1 MSKLASQLKANLA
14 ENLKNHTQAEKG
26 FDGFDVYKTSRL
38 ESIAIADI
46 RPNPA
51 QPRIEFDTEALQE
64 LSDNIEKNGLL
75 QPITVR
81 QTTQGYEIVA
91 GERRF
96 RASKMLGKTSIDCLV
111 VHITDQQNA
120 LLALSE
126 NLARK
131 DLSDYET
138 ALAIEKI
145 QDSFDN
151 KTELAKALGISRA
164 KLYKL
169 LSFNELPKS
178 ILTHLSDNPSILS
191 ADTAEQ
197 IKKLKKDLSMTDD
210 AFDNLLSLAL
220 PQLKSGE
227 LKQSHLSDFIISNA
241 ATASVTSADTD
252 DCPNSDSLDTTAEVK
267 APASSNVKKM
277 YIREGKSVGKVKADG
292 KKFVVE
298 LTAQALTI
306 EQEEELMKFLDGLLG
321 E

>member
-1 MSKLASQLKANLA
+1 MSKLAQQLKAKLAQNLEIHA
-14 ENLKNHTQAEKG
+14 AADKG

-38 ESIAIADI
+38 ETIAISDI
-46 RPNPA
+46 RSNPV
-51 QPRIEFDTEALQE
+51 QPRTEFDAKALQE
-64 LSDNIEKNGLL
+64 LADNIDKNGLL

-81 QTTQGYEIVA
+81 QTAQGYEIVA

-96 RASKMLGKTSIDCLV
+96 RAMQLLGKTSVECIV

-138 ALAIEKI
+138 ALAVEKI

-178 ILTHLSDNPSILS
+178 VLMNLSDNPSILS

-197 IKKLKKDLSMTDD
+197 IKTLKKDLNINDD
-210 AFDNLLSLAL
+210 LFGGILLKAVTM
-220 PQLKSGE
+220 LKSGE
-227 LKQSHLSDFIISNA
+227 LKQSHLSNFIISNA
-241 ATASVTSADTD
+241 TAASVAAD
-252 DCPNSDSLDTTAEVK
+252 DCPNSDTSETGTTEVK
-267 APASSNVKKM
+267 ALPISNVKKM

-298 LTAQALTI
+298 LTAQALTV

>member
-51 QPRIEFDTEALQE
+51 QPRTEFDTEALQE
-64 LSDNIEKNGLL
+64 LADNIDKNGLL

-81 QTTQGYEIVA
+81 QTAQGYEIVA

-197 IKKLKKDLSMTDD
+197 IKKLKKDLSMSDD

-241 ATASVTSADTD
+241 ATASADTD
-252 DCPNSDSLDTTAEVK
+252 DCPNSDSLDAAAEIK
-267 APASSNVKKM
+267 SSAPSSVKKM

-298 LTAQALTI
+298 LASQALTA
-306 EQEEELMKFLDGLLG
+306 EQEDQLMKFLDELLG

>member
-1 MSKLASQLKANLA
+1 MQELLKARLS
-14 ENLKNHTQAEKG
+14 ENLQAHSTVKKD

-38 ESIAIADI
+38 ESIAISEI
-46 RPNPA
+46 HPNPA
-51 QPRIEFDTEALQE
+51 QPRTEFNTEELQE
-64 LSDNIEKNGLL
+64 LADNIEKNGLL

-81 QTTQGYEIVA
+81 QTPQGYEIVA

-96 RASKMLGKTSIDCLV
+96 RASKLLGKTSVECIV

-138 ALAIEKI
+138 ALAVEKI
-145 QDSFDN
+145 QESFEN

-169 LSFNELPKS
+169 LSFNDLPNS
-178 ILTHLSDNPSILS
+178 ILPHLSDNPSLIS

-197 IKKLKKDLSMTDD
+197 IKTLKKDLAID
-210 AFDNLLSLAL
+210 DNLFGRILLQAASM
-220 PQLKSGE
+220 LKSGE
-227 LKQSHLSDFIISNA
+227 LKQSHLADFIISKVVSSDDSEA
-241 ATASVTSADTD
+241 ATAIDNAK
-252 DCPNSDSLDTTAEVK
+252 TTNEMK
-267 APASSNVKKM
+267 APSSSDVKKM
-277 YIREGKSVGKVKADG
+277 YMREGKPIGKVKSNG

-298 LTAQALTI
+298 LTAQSLTA
-306 EQEEELMKFLDGLLG
+306 EQEQKLLKFLDGLL
-321 E
+321 EE

>member
-1 MSKLASQLKANLA
+1 MSKLAQQLKAKLA
-14 ENLKNHTQAEKG
+14 ENLEIHAAAEKG
-26 FDGFDVYKTSRL
+26 FDGFDIYKTSRL

-46 RPNPA
+46 HPNPA
-51 QPRIEFDTEALQE
+51 QPRTEFDAEALQE
-64 LSDNIEKNGLL
+64 LADNIDKNGLL
-75 QPITVR
+75 QPITIR

-197 IKKLKKDLSMTDD
+197 IKKLKKDLAMSDD

-241 ATASVTSADTD
+241 ATASADAD
-252 DCPNSDSLDTTAEVK
+252 DCPNSDSLDAAAEIK
-267 APASSNVKKM
+267 SSAPSNVKKM

-298 LTAQALTI
+298 LASQALTA
-306 EQEEELMKFLDGLLG
+306 EQEDQLMKFLDELLG

>member
-1 MSKLASQLKANLA
+1 MSKLAQQLKAKLAQNLEIHA
-14 ENLKNHTQAEKG
+14 AADKG

-38 ESIAIADI
+38 ESIAISDI
-46 RPNPA
+46 HPNPV
-51 QPRIEFDTEALQE
+51 QPRTEFDAKSLQE
-64 LSDNIEKNGLL
+64 LADNIDKNGLL

-81 QTTQGYEIVA
+81 QTAQGYEIVA

-96 RASKMLGKTSIDCLV
+96 RATQLLGKTSIECIV

-138 ALAIEKI
+138 ALAVEKI
-145 QDSFDN
+145 QDRFDN

-178 ILTHLSDNPSILS
+178 ILMHLSDNPSILS

-197 IKKLKKDLSMTDD
+197 IKSLKKDLALDD
-210 AFDNLLSLAL
+210 DLFGGILLKAVTM
-220 PQLKSGE
+220 LKSGE
-227 LKQSHLSDFIISNA
+227 LKQSHIADFIMSEVVSA
-241 ATASVTSADTD
+241 DDSKPATDAKVTSEMKTPALTD
-252 DCPNSDSLDTTAEVK
+252 
-267 APASSNVKKM
+267 VKKM
-277 YIREGKSVGKVKADG
+277 YVKEGKPIGKVKSNG
-292 KKFVVE
+292 KKLIVE
-298 LTAQALTI
+298 LTAQSLTAKQ
-306 EQEEELMKFLDGLLG
+306 EQELMQFLDNLLT

>member
-81 QTTQGYEIVA
+81 QTAQGYEIVA

-96 RASKMLGKTSIDCLV
+96 RATQLLGKTSVECIV

-145 QDSFDN
+145 QDSFEN

-169 LSFNELPKS
+169 LSFSELPKS
-178 ILTHLSDNPSILS
+178 ILAYLADNPSILS

-197 IKKLKKDLSMTDD
+197 IKSLKKDLALDD
-210 AFDNLLSLAL
+210 GLFGGVLLKAVTM
-220 PQLKSGE
+220 LKSGE
-227 LKQSHLSDFIISNA
+227 LKQSHLTDFIMSEVVSGDVNE
-241 ATASVTSADTD
+241 ATTDTD
-252 DCPNSDSLDTTAEVK
+252 EAEQTSEMK
-267 APASSNVKKM
+267 APATSDVKKM
-277 YIREGKSVGKVKADG
+277 YVREGKPIGKVKSNS

-298 LTAQALTI
+298 LSAPSLTA
-306 EQEEELMKFLDGLLG
+306 EQEQELMKFLDNLLA

>member
-1 MSKLASQLKANLA
+1 MSKLAQQLKAKLAQNLEIHA
-14 ENLKNHTQAEKG
+14 AADKG

-38 ESIAIADI
+38 ESIAISDI
-46 RPNPA
+46 RSNPV
-51 QPRIEFDTEALQE
+51 QPRTEFDAKALQE
-64 LSDNIEKNGLL
+64 LADNIDKNGLL

-81 QTTQGYEIVA
+81 QTAQGYEIVA

-96 RASKMLGKTSIDCLV
+96 RAMQLLGKTSIECIV

-138 ALAIEKI
+138 ASAVEKI
-145 QDSFDN
+145 QGSFDN

-178 ILTHLSDNPSILS
+178 VLMHLSDNPSILS

-197 IKKLKKDLSMTDD
+197 IKSLKKDLAIDD
-210 AFDNLLSLAL
+210 DLFGGILLKAVTM
-220 PQLKSGE
+220 LKSGE
-227 LKQSHLSDFIISNA
+227 LKQSHLSNFIISNA
-241 ATASVTSADTD
+241 AASVAAD
-252 DCPNSDSLDTTAEVK
+252 DCPNSDTSEAGTTEVK
-267 APASSNVKKM
+267 ALPISNVKKM
-277 YIREGKSVGKVKADG
+277 YIREGKSVGKVKVDG

-298 LTAQALTI
+298 LTAQALTV

>member
-1 MSKLASQLKANLA
+1 MSKLAQQLKAKLAQNLEIHA
-14 ENLKNHTQAEKG
+14 AADKG

-38 ESIAIADI
+38 ETIAISDI
-46 RPNPA
+46 RSNPV
-51 QPRIEFDTEALQE
+51 QPRTEFDAKALQE
-64 LSDNIEKNGLL
+64 LADNIDKNGLL

-81 QTTQGYEIVA
+81 QTAQGYEIVA

-96 RASKMLGKTSIDCLV
+96 RAMQLLGKTSIECIM

-138 ALAIEKI
+138 ALAVEKI

-178 ILTHLSDNPSILS
+178 VLMNLSDNPSILS

-197 IKKLKKDLSMTDD
+197 IKTLKKDLNINDD
-210 AFDNLLSLAL
+210 LFGGILLKAVTM
-220 PQLKSGE
+220 LKSGE
-227 LKQSHLSDFIISNA
+227 LKQSHLSNFIISNA
-241 ATASVTSADTD
+241 AAASVAAD
-252 DCPNSDSLDTTAEVK
+252 DCPNSDTSEAGTTEVK
-267 APASSNVKKM
+267 ALPISNVKKM

-298 LTAQALTI
+298 LTAQALTV

>member
-1 MSKLASQLKANLA
+1 MSKLAQQLKAKLAQNLEIHA
-14 ENLKNHTQAEKG
+14 AADKG

-38 ESIAIADI
+38 ESIAISDI
-46 RPNPA
+46 RSNPV
-51 QPRIEFDTEALQE
+51 QPRTEFDAKALQE
-64 LSDNIEKNGLL
+64 LADNIDKNGLL

-96 RASKMLGKTSIDCLV
+96 RAMQLLGKTSVECIV

-138 ALAIEKI
+138 ALAVEKI

-178 ILTHLSDNPSILS
+178 VLMNLSDNPSILS

-197 IKKLKKDLSMTDD
+197 IKTLKKDLNINDD
-210 AFDNLLSLAL
+210 LFGGILLKAVTM
-220 PQLKSGE
+220 LKSGE
-227 LKQSHLSDFIISNA
+227 LKQSHLSNFIISNA
-241 ATASVTSADTD
+241 AASVAAD
-252 DCPNSDSLDTTAEVK
+252 DCPNSDTSEAGTTEVK
-267 APASSNVKKM
+267 ALPISNVKKM

-298 LTAQALTI
+298 LTAQALTV
-306 EQEEELMKFLDGLLG
+306 EQEEELMKFLDNLLA

>member
-1 MSKLASQLKANLA
+1 MSKLSQQLRANLA

-38 ESIAIADI
+38 ESIAVADI

-51 QPRIEFDTEALQE
+51 QPRTEFDAEALQE
-64 LSDNIEKNGLL
+64 LADNIDKNGLL

-81 QTTQGYEIVA
+81 QSSQGYEIVA

-96 RASKMLGKTSIDCLV
+96 RAMQLLGKTSIECIV

-138 ALAIEKI
+138 ALAVAKI
-145 QDSFDN
+145 QGSFEN

-178 ILTHLSDNPSILS
+178 ILAHLADNPSILS

-197 IKKLKKDLSMTDD
+197 IKSLKKDLNIDD
-210 AFDNLLSLAL
+210 AVFDGILLKAIIM
-220 PQLKSGE
+220 LKSGE
-227 LKQSHLSDFIISNA
+227 LKQSHLTDFIMSEVVSGNDSELSDGADDKA
-241 ATASVTSADTD
+241 AS
-252 DCPNSDSLDTTAEVK
+252 EMK
-267 APASSNVKKM
+267 APTTSDVKKM
-277 YIREGKSVGKVKADG
+277 YVREGKPIGKVKSNG
-292 KKFVVE
+292 KKLVVE
-298 LTAQALTI
+298 LTAQSLTEQQEQALM
-306 EQEEELMKFLDGLLG
+306 QFLDNLLA

>member
-1 MSKLASQLKANLA
+1 MSKLAQQLKAKLAQNLEIHA
-14 ENLKNHTQAEKG
+14 AADKG

-38 ESIAIADI
+38 ESIAISDI
-46 RPNPA
+46 RPNPV
-51 QPRIEFDTEALQE
+51 QPRTEFDAKALQE
-64 LSDNIEKNGLL
+64 LADNIDKNGLL

-81 QTTQGYEIVA
+81 QTAQGYEIVA

-96 RASKMLGKTSIDCLV
+96 RATQLLGKTSIECIV
-111 VHITDQQNA
+111 VHVTDQQNA

-138 ALAIEKI
+138 ALAVEKI
-145 QDSFDN
+145 QDRFDN

-178 ILTHLSDNPSILS
+178 ILMHLSDNPSILS

-197 IKKLKKDLSMTDD
+197 IKSLKKDLNINNEL
-210 AFDNLLSLAL
+210 FGGILLKAVTM
-220 PQLKSGE
+220 LKSGE
-227 LKQSHLSDFIISNA
+227 LKQSHIADFIMSE
-241 ATASVTSADTD
+241 VVSADDSKLATD
-252 DCPNSDSLDTTAEVK
+252 AK
-267 APASSNVKKM
+267 ATSKMKTPAVTDVKKM
-277 YIREGKSVGKVKADG
+277 YVKEGKPIGKVKSHG
-292 KKFVVE
+292 KKLIVE
-298 LTAQALTI
+298 LTAQSLTAKQ
-306 EQEEELMKFLDGLLG
+306 EQELMQFLDNLLT

>member
-1 MSKLASQLKANLA
+1 MSKLAQQLKAKLAQNLEIHA
-14 ENLKNHTQAEKG
+14 AADKG

-38 ESIAIADI
+38 ETIAISDI
-46 RPNPA
+46 RSNPV
-51 QPRIEFDTEALQE
+51 QPRTKFDAKALQE
-64 LSDNIEKNGLL
+64 LADNIDKNGLL

-81 QTTQGYEIVA
+81 QTAQGYEIVA

-96 RASKMLGKTSIDCLV
+96 RAMQLLGKTSIECIM

-138 ALAIEKI
+138 ALAVEKI

-178 ILTHLSDNPSILS
+178 VLMNLSDNPSILS

-197 IKKLKKDLSMTDD
+197 IKTLKKDLNINDD
-210 AFDNLLSLAL
+210 LFGGILLKAVTM
-220 PQLKSGE
+220 LKSGE
-227 LKQSHLSDFIISNA
+227 LKQSHLSNFIISNA
-241 ATASVTSADTD
+241 AASVAAD
-252 DCPNSDSLDTTAEVK
+252 DCPNLDTSETGTTEVK
-267 APASSNVKKM
+267 ALPISNVKKM

-298 LTAQALTI
+298 LTAQALTV

>member
-1 MSKLASQLKANLA
+1 MSKLAQQLKAKLA
-14 ENLKNHTQAEKG
+14 ENLEIHAAAEKG
-26 FDGFDVYKTSRL
+26 FDGFDMYKTSRL

-51 QPRIEFDTEALQE
+51 QPRTEFDAEALQE
-64 LSDNIEKNGLL
+64 LADNIDKNGLL

-81 QTTQGYEIVA
+81 QVAHGYEIVA

-96 RASKMLGKTSIDCLV
+96 RATQLLGKTSVECIV

-145 QDSFDN
+145 QDSFEN

-169 LSFNELPKS
+169 LAFNELPKG
-178 ILTHLSDNPSILS
+178 ILAHLADNPSILS

-197 IKKLKKDLSMTDD
+197 IKSLKKDLALNDGL
-210 AFDNLLSLAL
+210 FGGILLKAVTM
-220 PQLKSGE
+220 LKSGE
-227 LKQSHLSDFIISNA
+227 LKQSHLTDFIMSEVVSGDNSEA
-241 ATASVTSADTD
+241 ETNTGESEQTS
-252 DCPNSDSLDTTAEVK
+252 EMK
-267 APASSNVKKM
+267 APATSDVKKM
-277 YIREGKSVGKVKADG
+277 YVREGKPIGKVKSNG

-298 LTAQALTI
+298 LTAQSLTA
-306 EQEEELMKFLDGLLG
+306 EQEQELMKFLDNLLA

>member
-1 MSKLASQLKANLA
+1 MSKLAQQLKAKLA
-14 ENLKNHTQAEKG
+14 ENLEIHAAAEKG
-26 FDGFDVYKTSRL
+26 FDGFDIYKTSRL

-46 RPNPA
+46 HPNPA
-51 QPRIEFDTEALQE
+51 QPRTEFDAEALQE
-64 LSDNIEKNGLL
+64 LADNIDKNGLL
-75 QPITVR
+75 QPITIR

-197 IKKLKKDLSMTDD
+197 IKKLKKDLAMSDD

-227 LKQSHLSDFIISNA
+227 LKQSHLSDFIISNT
-241 ATASVTSADTD
+241 ATASADAD
-252 DCPNSDSLDTTAEVK
+252 DCPNSDSLDAAAEIK
-267 APASSNVKKM
+267 SSAPSNVKKM

-298 LTAQALTI
+298 LASQALTA
-306 EQEEELMKFLDGLLG
+306 EQEDQLMKFLDELLG

>member
-38 ESIAIADI
+38 ETIAIADI

-51 QPRIEFDTEALQE
+51 QPRTEFDSEALQE
-64 LSDNIEKNGLL
+64 LADNIDKNGLL

-96 RASKMLGKTSIDCLV
+96 RATQLLGKTSVECIV

-138 ALAIEKI
+138 ALAVEKI
-145 QDSFDN
+145 QDSFEN

-169 LSFNELPKS
+169 LAFNELPKS
-178 ILTHLSDNPSILS
+178 ILAHLADNPSILS

-197 IKKLKKDLSMTDD
+197 IKSLKKDLNIDD
-210 AFDNLLSLAL
+210 AVFGGILLKAVTM
-220 PQLKSGE
+220 LKSGE
-227 LKQSHLSDFIISNA
+227 LKQSHLTDFIMSEVVSGDGHEA
-241 ATASVTSADTD
+241 ATNTDESEQTS
-252 DCPNSDSLDTTAEVK
+252 EMK
-267 APASSNVKKM
+267 APATSDVKKM
-277 YIREGKSVGKVKADG
+277 YVREGKPIGKVKSNG

-298 LTAQALTI
+298 LTAQSLTA
-306 EQEEELMKFLDGLLG
+306 EQEQELMKFLDNLLA

>member
-1 MSKLASQLKANLA
+1 MSKLSEQLKANLA
-14 ENLKNHTQAEKG
+14 ENLKNYTQAEKG
-26 FDGFDVYKTSRL
+26 FEGFDVYKTSRL
-38 ESIAIADI
+38 KTIAISDI
-46 RPNPA
+46 RPNPV
-51 QPRIEFDTEALQE
+51 QPRIEFDAKALQE
-64 LSDNIEKNGLL
+64 LADNIDKNGLL

-81 QTTQGYEIVA
+81 QTAQGYEIVA

-96 RASKMLGKTSIDCLV
+96 RATQLLGKTSIECIV

-138 ALAIEKI
+138 ALAVEKI
-145 QDSFDN
+145 QDGFDN

-178 ILTHLSDNPSILS
+178 ILMHLSDNPSILS

-197 IKKLKKDLSMTDD
+197 IKSLKKDLALDD
-210 AFDNLLSLAL
+210 DLFGGILLKAVTM
-220 PQLKSGE
+220 LKSGE
-227 LKQSHLSDFIISNA
+227 LKQSHIADFIMSEVVSA
-241 ATASVTSADTD
+241 DDSKPATDAKVTSEMKTPAVTD
-252 DCPNSDSLDTTAEVK
+252 
-267 APASSNVKKM
+267 VKKM
-277 YIREGKSVGKVKADG
+277 YVKEGKPIGKVKSNG
-292 KKFVVE
+292 KKLIVE
-298 LTAQALTI
+298 LTAQSLTAKQ
-306 EQEEELMKFLDGLLG
+306 EQKLMQFLDNLLT

>member
-1 MSKLASQLKANLA
+1 MSKLAQQLKAKLAQNLEIHA
-14 ENLKNHTQAEKG
+14 AADKG

-38 ESIAIADI
+38 ESIAISDI
-46 RPNPA
+46 HPNPV
-51 QPRIEFDTEALQE
+51 QPRTEFDAKALQE
-64 LSDNIEKNGLL
+64 LADNIDKNGLL

-81 QTTQGYEIVA
+81 QTAQGYEIVA
-91 GERRF
+91 GGRRF
-96 RASKMLGKTSIDCLV
+96 RATQLLGKTSVECIV
-111 VHITDQQNA
+111 IHITDQQNA

-138 ALAIEKI
+138 ALAVEKI

-178 ILTHLSDNPSILS
+178 VLMNLSDNPSILS

-197 IKKLKKDLSMTDD
+197 IKTLKKDLNINDD
-210 AFDNLLSLAL
+210 LFGDILLKAVTM
-220 PQLKSGE
+220 LKSGE
-227 LKQSHLSDFIISNA
+227 LKQSHLTDFIMSEVVSSDDSEL
-241 ATASVTSADTD
+241 ATDAKATSEMKTPAV
-252 DCPNSDSLDTTAEVK
+252 SD
-267 APASSNVKKM
+267 VKKM
-277 YIREGKSVGKVKADG
+277 YMREGKPIGKVKSNS

-298 LTAQALTI
+298 LTAQSLTAKQ
-306 EQEEELMKFLDGLLG
+306 EQELMQFLDNLLT

>member
-1 MSKLASQLKANLA
+1 MSKLSQQLKANLA

-38 ESIAIADI
+38 ASIAVADI
-46 RPNPA
+46 RPNPV
-51 QPRIEFDTEALQE
+51 QPRTEFDAEALQE
-64 LSDNIEKNGLL
+64 LADSIEKNGLL

-81 QTTQGYEIVA
+81 QSTQGYEIVA

-96 RASKMLGKTSIDCLV
+96 RATQLLGRTSIECIV

-138 ALAIEKI
+138 ALAVARI
-145 QDSFDN
+145 QGSFEN

-178 ILTHLSDNPSILS
+178 ILAHLADNPSILS

-197 IKKLKKDLSMTDD
+197 IKSLKKDLNIDD
-210 AFDNLLSLAL
+210 AVFDGILLKAITM
-220 PQLKSGE
+220 LKSGE
-227 LKQSHLSDFIISNA
+227 LKQSHLTDFIMSEVVSGDTCEA
-241 ATASVTSADTD
+241 ATDTVEQ
-252 DCPNSDSLDTTAEVK
+252 SEMK
-267 APASSNVKKM
+267 APTASDVKKM
-277 YIREGKSVGKVKADG
+277 YVREGKPIGKVKSNG
-292 KKFVVE
+292 KKLVVE
-298 LTAQALTI
+298 LTTQSLTEQQEQALM
-306 EQEEELMKFLDGLLG
+306 QFLDNLLA

>member
-51 QPRIEFDTEALQE
+51 QPRTEFDTEALQE
-64 LSDNIEKNGLL
+64 LADNIDKNGLL

-81 QTTQGYEIVA
+81 QTAQGYEIVA

-197 IKKLKKDLSMTDD
+197 IKKLKKDLSMSDD

-227 LKQSHLSDFIISNA
+227 LKQSHLSDFIIANA
-241 ATASVTSADTD
+241 ATASSEAATD
-252 DCPNSDSLDTTAEVK
+252 DCPNSDSSDTTAEVK
-267 APASSNVKKM
+267 APASSNVRKM

-298 LTAQALTI
+298 LAAQALTI

>member
-1 MSKLASQLKANLA
+1 MSKLSQQLRANLA

-38 ESIAIADI
+38 ESIAVADI

-51 QPRIEFDTEALQE
+51 QPRTEFDAEALQE
-64 LSDNIEKNGLL
+64 LADNIDKNGLL

-81 QTTQGYEIVA
+81 QSAQGYEIVA

-96 RASKMLGKTSIDCLV
+96 RAMQLLGKTSVECIV

-138 ALAIEKI
+138 ALAVEKI
-145 QDSFDN
+145 QDNFES

-169 LSFNELPKS
+169 LSFNELPTAV
-178 ILTHLSDNPSILS
+178 LHHLSDNPSIIS
-191 ADTAEQ
+191 ADTADQ
-197 IKKLKKDLSMTDD
+197 IKSLKKDLSIDD
-210 AFDNLLSLAL
+210 SLFSGILSKAVTM
-220 PQLKSGE
+220 LKSGE
-227 LKQSHLSDFIISNA
+227 LKQSHLTDFIMSEV
-241 ATASVTSADTD
+241 ATGNDSELANSAGDKAV
-252 DCPNSDSLDTTAEVK
+252 SEMK
-267 APASSNVKKM
+267 APTTSNVKKM
-277 YIREGKSVGKVKADG
+277 YVREGKPIGKVKSNG
-292 KKFVVE
+292 KKLVVE
-298 LTAQALTI
+298 LTAQSLTEQQEQALM
-306 EQEEELMKFLDGLLG
+306 QFLDNLLA

>member
-38 ESIAIADI
+38 ETIAIADI

-51 QPRIEFDTEALQE
+51 QPRTEFDAEALQE
-64 LSDNIEKNGLL
+64 LADNIDKNGLL

-96 RASKMLGKTSIDCLV
+96 RATQLLGKTSVECIV

-138 ALAIEKI
+138 ALAVEKI
-145 QDSFDN
+145 QDSFEN

-169 LSFNELPKS
+169 LAFNELPKS
-178 ILTHLSDNPSILS
+178 ILAHLADNPSILS

-197 IKKLKKDLSMTDD
+197 IKSLKKDLAIDEGL
-210 AFDNLLSLAL
+210 FGGILLKAVIM
-220 PQLKSGE
+220 LKSGE
-227 LKQSHLSDFIISNA
+227 LKQSHLTDFIMSE
-241 ATASVTSADTD
+241 VVSAD
-252 DCPNSDSLDTTAEVK
+252 NSEAETNTGESEQTSEMK
-267 APASSNVKKM
+267 APATSDVKKM
-277 YIREGKSVGKVKADG
+277 YVREGKPIGKVKSNG

-298 LTAQALTI
+298 LSAPSLTA
-306 EQEEELMKFLDGLLG
+306 EQEQELMKFLDNLLAD
-321 E
+321 

>member
-1 MSKLASQLKANLA
+1 MSKLAQQLKAKLAKNLEIHA
-14 ENLKNHTQAEKG
+14 AADKG

-38 ESIAIADI
+38 ETIAISDI
-46 RPNPA
+46 RSNPV
-51 QPRIEFDTEALQE
+51 QPRTEFDAKALQE
-64 LSDNIEKNGLL
+64 LADNIDKNGLL

-81 QTTQGYEIVA
+81 QTAQGYEIVA

-96 RASKMLGKTSIDCLV
+96 RAMQLLGKTSIECIM

-138 ALAIEKI
+138 ALAVEKI

-178 ILTHLSDNPSILS
+178 VLMNLSDNPSILS

-197 IKKLKKDLSMTDD
+197 IKTLKKDLNINDD
-210 AFDNLLSLAL
+210 LFGGILLKAVTM
-220 PQLKSGE
+220 LKSGE
-227 LKQSHLSDFIISNA
+227 LKQSYLSNFIISNA
-241 ATASVTSADTD
+241 VAAD
-252 DCPNSDSLDTTAEVK
+252 DCPNSDTSEAGTTEVK
-267 APASSNVKKM
+267 ALPISNVKKM

-298 LTAQALTI
+298 LTAQALTV

>member
-1 MSKLASQLKANLA
+1 MSKLAQQLKAKLA
-14 ENLKNHTQAEKG
+14 ENLEIHAAADKG
-26 FDGFDVYKTSRL
+26 FEGFDMYKTSRL
-38 ESIAIADI
+38 ESIAITDI

-51 QPRIEFDTEALQE
+51 QPRTEFDAEALQE
-64 LSDNIEKNGLL
+64 LADNIDKNGLL

-81 QTTQGYEIVA
+81 QTVQGYEIVA

-96 RASKMLGKTSIDCLV
+96 RATQLLGKTSVECIV
-111 VHITDQQNA
+111 IHITDQQNA

-138 ALAIEKI
+138 ALAVEKI

-151 KTELAKALGISRA
+151 KTELAKALGISRS

-178 ILTHLSDNPSILS
+178 ILMHLTDNPSILS

-197 IKKLKKDLSMTDD
+197 IKSLKKDLNIDD
-210 AFDNLLSLAL
+210 SLFGGILLKAVTM
-220 PQLKSGE
+220 LKSGE
-227 LKQSHLSDFIISNA
+227 LKQSHLTDFIMSEVVSDDDGEQ
-241 ATASVTSADTD
+241 ATDAKATSEIKPPAK
-252 DCPNSDSLDTTAEVK
+252 SD
-267 APASSNVKKM
+267 VKKM
-277 YIREGKSVGKVKADG
+277 YVREGKPIGKIKSNS

-298 LTAQALTI
+298 LTAQSLTA
-306 EQEEELMKFLDGLLG
+306 EQEQELMQFLDNLLA